1 MQIPGTV
8 QPNAGFAL
16 AATADVVHALTA
28 PGIHEADRKGQ
39 YVLQFSQG
47 VFLQGRVLAVFV
59 EPAAFRPLCT
69 GRAILMAARELTAM
83 AAFIQILVAAYQ
95 ASGVCQ
101 AGNDSCFH
109 VCLEPWSK

>member
-8 QPNAGFAL
+8 QPNTGFAL
-16 AATADVVHALTA
+16 AAAADVMQALAA
-28 PGIHEADRKGQ
+28 PGIHEADRECQ
-39 YVLQFSQG
+39 YVLQFAQG
-47 VFLQGRVLAVFV
+47 VFLQGCVLAVFV
-59 EPAAFRPLCT
+59 EPAAFRSLCA
-69 GRAILMAARELTAM
+69 GGAILMAARELTAM